1 MPSAVVV
8 VNCGLQEYQVAQ
20 NRIDRNGSIISFV
33 ALPGSAKHNRPQWY
47 HLLCRSP
54 HFWQHGEIIE
64 SSYLLGE
71 KGPRSTW
78 TRVFEM
84 VVLLATIG
92 GCAYLT
98 VFLFHNGNHHPLA
111 DDSPSRPH
119 RPVGASSAS
128 MEDAACS
135 NHPKCKCEPRRSVVF
150 FYQGC
155 SAVLYT
161 ATAVS

>member
-1 MPSAVVV
+1 MP
-8 VNCGLQEYQVAQ
+8 EM
-20 NRIDRNGSIISFV
+20 
-33 ALPGSAKHNRPQWY
+33 KHYSYTNLRDTPK
-47 HLLCRSP
+47 
-54 HFWQHGEIIE
+54 HGEIIE

-98 VFLFHNGNHHPLA
+98 VFLFHNGNHHPPA
-111 DDSPSRPH
+111 DDSPSGPH

-128 MEDAACS
+128 LEDAACS
-135 NHPKCKCEPRRSVVF
+135 NHPKCKSLIADP
-150 FYQGC
+150 
-155 SAVLYT
+155 T
-161 ATAVS
+161 AACCPTIDDEFLSCCL